1 MALLSGLIAWLKL
14 NWILLTV
21 LSIIAGAFIFLRNS
35 PSDIASADELSRL
48 LFDGKPTVIEFYSNF

>member
-21 LSIIAGAFIFLRNS
+21 LGIIAGAFVFLRNS
-35 PSDIASADELSRL
+35 PSNIASADELSSL
-48 LFDGKPTVIEFYSNF
+48 LFDGQPTVIEFYSNF

>member
-35 PSDIASADELSRL
+35 PSNIASADELSRL